1 MGNYDS
7 NPITEDERMTNK
19 QAAIKIIKRLKR
31 NGFEALL
38 AGGCVRD
45 MLLGQRAKDYDV
57 ATNAQPKE
65 VIGLFRRTLKVG
77 AKFGVVIVLVE
88 DRQVEVATFRTE
100 TDYADGRH
108 PGAVKFA
115 NAAEDASRRDFT
127 INGMFYDPLQQEVID
142 YVDGQADLRAKIVRT
157 IGRPAERFSE
167 DYLRMLRAVRF
178 STQLG
183 FAIEPLTWSAICGH
197 ARNITRISGE
207 RIAIELEG
215 ILVNPNRAAGAS
227 MLFDSGLAEAVFPG
241 LSSKHRKTA
250 IEVLGQLRKKVD
262 FALALACFFA
272 GCDTEFAIEKCHVLK
287 LSRSQTKHIKFL
299 LANRGKLLDERMS
312 LAGLKKIL
320 AEPYFRDLYEL
331 QRAIQKAEDG
341 GRETTAALVN
351 LRKRIKAL
359 GDVELRPKP
368 LLNGHDLIRLGAVPG
383 PGLGQLSEEL
393 YIAQLEGKLQTPR
406 QAEQWAQR
414 WLEKHKTAEE

>member
-1 MGNYDS
+1 
-7 NPITEDERMTNK
+7 
-19 QAAIKIIKRLKR
+19 
-31 NGFEALL
+31 
-38 AGGCVRD
+38 
-45 MLLGQRAKDYDV
+45 
-57 ATNAQPKE
+57 
-65 VIGLFRRTLKVG
+65 
-77 AKFGVVIVLVE
+77 
-88 DRQVEVATFRTE
+88 VEVATFRTE

-108 PGAVKFA
+108 PGAVKFS

-127 INGMFYDPLQQEVID
+127 INGMFYDPLQKEVID

-183 FAIEPLTWSAICGH
+183 FAIEPLTWSAICSN
-197 ARNITRISGE
+197 ATKIANISGE
-207 RIAIELEG
+207 RISIELEG
-215 ILVNPNRAAGAS
+215 ILVNPNRSAGAS
-227 MLFDSGLAEAVFPG
+227 MLFDSGLADAVFPG
-241 LSSKHRKTA
+241 LSCQHRKTA
-250 IEVLGQLRKKVD
+250 IEILAQLRKKVD

-272 GCDTEFAIEKCHVLK
+272 GCQTEFAIEKCRVLK

-331 QRAIQKAEDG
+331 QRAIQKAEGG
-341 GRETTAALVN
+341 GRESTAALVN

-383 PGLGQLSEEL
+383 PGLGQLKEEL
-393 YIAQLEGKLQTPR
+393 YIAQLEGKLQTPQ
-406 QAEQWAQR
+406 QAEQWAQK
-414 WLEKHKTAEE
+414 WLQKHRVIEK

>member
-1 MGNYDS
+1 
-7 NPITEDERMTNK
+7 MTNK
-19 QAAIKIIKRLKR
+19 QAAIKIIKRLRR

-57 ATNAQPKE
+57 ATDAQPKD

-100 TDYADGRH
+100 ADYADGRH
-108 PGAVKFA
+108 PGAVEFA

-127 INGMFYDPLQQEVID
+127 INGMFYDPLQKKVID

-183 FAIEPLTWSAICGH
+183 FAIEPLTWSAICSN
-197 ARNITRISGE
+197 ATNINQISGE
-207 RIAIELEG
+207 RISIELEG
-215 ILVNPNRAAGAS
+215 IIVNPNRASGAS
-227 MLFDSGLAEAVFPG
+227 MLFDSGLADEVFPG
-241 LSSKHRKTA
+241 LSCQHRKTA
-250 IEVLGQLRKKVD
+250 IDVLGQLRKKVD

-272 GCDTEFAIEKCHVLK
+272 GCDTEFAVEKCRVLK
-287 LSRSQTKHIKFL
+287 LSRSQNKHIKFL
-299 LANRGKLLDERMS
+299 LANRGKLLDKQMS

-320 AEPYFRDLYEL
+320 AEPYFWDLYEL
-331 QRAIQKAEDG
+331 QRAIQKAQGDG
-341 GRETTAALVN
+341 GEGIAALVD

-383 PGLGQLSEEL
+383 PNLGQLSEEL

-414 WLEKHKTAEE
+414 LLEKHKTAEE

>member
-1 MGNYDS
+1 MRNA
-7 NPITEDERMTNK
+7 RQMTNK
-19 QAAIKIIKRLKR
+19 QAAIRIIKRLRR
-31 NGFEALL
+31 NGYQALL

-57 ATNAQPKE
+57 ATDAQPKD

-108 PGAVKFA
+108 PGVVKFA

-127 INGMFYDPLQQEVID
+127 INGMFYDSLQKEVID

-157 IGRPAERFSE
+157 IGRPAERFGE

-183 FAIEPLTWSAICGH
+183 FAIEPLTWSAICSN
-197 ARNITRISGE
+197 AKNIAKISGE
-207 RIAIELEG
+207 RISIELEG
-215 ILVNPNRAAGAS
+215 ILANPSRSAGAS

-241 LSSKHRKTA
+241 LSCKHIKTA
-250 IEVLGQLRKKVD
+250 VEVLGQLRKKVD
-262 FALALACFFA
+262 FALSLACFFV
-272 GCDTEFAIEKCHVLK
+272 GCSTEFAIDKCRVLK

-331 QRAIQKAEDG
+331 QRAIQKAEGG
-341 GRETTAALVN
+341 GRESTAALVN

-383 PGLGQLSEEL
+383 PGLGQLKEEL
-393 YIAQLEGKLQTPR
+393 YIAQLEGKLQTPQ
-406 QAEQWAQR
+406 QAEQWAQK
-414 WLEKHKTAEE
+414 WLQKHKTIGK